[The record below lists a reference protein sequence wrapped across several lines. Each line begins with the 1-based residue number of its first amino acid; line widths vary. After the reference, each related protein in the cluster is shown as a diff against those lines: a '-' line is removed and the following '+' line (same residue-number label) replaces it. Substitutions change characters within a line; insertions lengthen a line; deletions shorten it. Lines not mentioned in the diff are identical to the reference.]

1 MAAPV
6 IHYKTAGHL
15 ACGRETGHLAA
26 TTELA
31 KVKCRTCR
39 NSEAF
44 KDARKDARNS
54 ARRAARKA
62 KATHSSLDWRAAWRE
77 QLSALPGHNRL
88 PRGFGSQP
96 FV

>member
-1 MAAPV
+1 MATAT

-15 ACGRETGHLAA
+15 ACGRDSHLASS
-26 TTELA
+26 TELA
-31 KVKCRTCR
+31 RVNCRTCR

-44 KDARKDARNS
+44 KTTRKEARNS

-62 KATHSSLDWRAAWRE
+62 KAIHTSLDWRAAWRE
-77 QLSALPGHNRL
+77 QLAALPGENRL
-88 PRGFGSQP
+88 PRGFGQQP

>member
-1 MAAPV
+1 MATAT

-15 ACGRETGHLAA
+15 ACGRDSHLPSS
-26 TTELA
+26 TELA
-31 KVKCRTCR
+31 RVKCRTCR
-39 NSEAF
+39 NTEAF
-44 KDARKDARNS
+44 KNARKETRNA

-62 KATHSSLDWRAAWRE
+62 KATHTSLDWRAAWRE